1 MVWMGRAAGGMWERS
16 PSPGAVV
23 QLVSDLRKWE
33 RDAYD
38 VWTEV
43 WRYSSRIAQCLDETS
58 VEVDLAPVEV
68 LGKVLRAF
76 VHEGFVLEV
85 HEEALMASVRMDFGP
100 EPAVVAVREHMDLQ
114 VVVQTGRVK
123 LVVEEESKVVMRVEE
138 AQTAV
143 SQELEHI
150 YLVVEDSMEAHCKV
164 RVLVGWVVA
173 SCAVQLV
180 VKRARVKEHKRL
192 TQTKQVDLEVVMT
205 GEGQQF

>member
-1 MVWMGRAAGGMWERS
+1 MWERS
-16 PSPGAVV
+16 PSPEAVV

-43 WRYSSRIAQCLDETS
+43 WKVSSRIAQCLDETS

-68 LGKVLRAF
+68 LGKGLRAF
-76 VHEGFVLEV
+76 VRKGFVLEV
-85 HEEALMASVRMDFGP
+85 PEEALVASVRMDFGP
-100 EPAVVAVREHMDLQ
+100 EPAVVAVRGHMDLQ

-123 LVVEEESKVVMRVEE
+123 LVVEEESEAVMRVEE
-138 AQTAV
+138 AQTVV
-143 SQELEHI
+143 SRELEHI
-150 YLVVEDSMEAHCKV
+150 YLVVEHSMEAHCKV
-164 RVLVGWVVA
+164 KVLVGWVVA

-205 GEGQQF
+205 GAGQQF